1 MVASA
6 LIAYFLGPGW
16 GFGFAATVGPA
27 FGWVFA
33 AAYAGRAPELERRA
47 DRALANLLA
56 QARARMARRR
66 ELASPGVEEI
76 TAT

>member
-6 LIAYFLGPGW
+6 LIAFFLGPVW

-33 AAYAGRAPELERRA
+33 AAYFGRGPELERRMN
-47 DRALANLLA
+47 RALSKASV
-56 QARARMARRR
+56 QARALLARRR
-66 ELASPGVEEI
+66 LESPREI